1 MHFLAAFF
9 CVSLIGNCSI
19 IPPGLKHVHV
29 WAFLQL
35 DREAM
40 EIRITGKS
48 IFMIEIT
55 KEFLKR

>member
-1 MHFLAAFF
+1 
-9 CVSLIGNCSI
+9 VSLIGNCSI

-40 EIRITGKS
+40 EIRKTGKS
-48 IFMIEIT
+48 SFMIEIT